1 MPSIADSRW
10 RVLPVGPLVALRRTA
25 VDAVL
30 HGLIGLLGL
39 FVVAVVSGLVVEELL
54 PETDTAT
61 SLDLVARASLV
72 GDLLLGLI
80 GLLALGLLGA
90 LEGPLMARALARAA
104 QQGNPATDVPI
115 PAQWEAAQESSAR
128 AYRVVAI
135 VLLVILGFF
144 YLILVVTVLGDPDPG
159 ALAILGG
166 GALLLAVIWAGIPL
180 TGRLLPRWQSRH
192 AGELGQRWTP
202 SHRIIAAG
210 RALTAEDISAQR
222 AEAGIRAPLPGRGVR
237 ALRQALLVVVA
248 LAAAAW
254 VAAFQLLV
262 VVAYP
267 EATYGAGR
275 QLGERTELDPAGER
289 LVDLLTAGEGIS
301 AALGAAAFAAVVVC
315 EIVLRRAEHRALRRA
330 LADPAGPPPH
340 HALLTRAMAG
350 TSLPALKVLFALTG
364 SAAALGVGL
373 WFVDLVADLPDWDTY
388 AAAGEQLRAAASLGP
403 WIVLGALG
411 VMGLGIALSG
421 LLDAR
426 DRVLRDQL
434 AQRWP
439 VRHVEPAPSED

>member
-1 MPSIADSRW
+1 MQPIADSRW

-54 PETDTAT
+54 PETGTAT
-61 SLDLVARASLV
+61 TLDLVARASVV

-90 LEGPLMARALARAA
+90 LEGPLMARARARAA
-104 QQGNPATDVPI
+104 PQGI
-115 PAQWEAAQESSAR
+115 PAQWEVAQESSAR

-159 ALAILGG
+159 ALAILGA
-166 GALLLAVIWAGIPL
+166 GALLLAMIWAGIPL

-330 LADPAGPPPH
+330 LADPAGPPPQ

-364 SAAALGVGL
+364 AAAALGVGL

-434 AQRWP
+434 VQRWP